1 MDRNPAF
8 ASVPA
13 QENSLRVVPSGFR
26 GGGEVDGPDGS
37 NGKEQET
44 SKRMLPVSL
53 RATNMPYFLPL
64 KRQKFCEDGQIAGFT
79 KDILSDSWEN
89 AGFFSECCERAQE

>member
-1 MDRNPAF
+1 MEKNPAF

-13 QENSLRVVPSGFR
+13 QENSLRVFPSGYR
-26 GGGEVDGPDGS
+26 GGGEVDGPDRS

-53 RATNMPYFLPL
+53 RATNMPYFLHW
-64 KRQKFCEDGQIAGFT
+64 KR
-79 KDILSDSWEN
+79 
-89 AGFFSECCERAQE
+89 